1 MFNDDCKLFVAGLAD
16 GVTEESLKEL
26 FQSGGHNVVQVSIP
40 RDRETGRVRGIAFLT
55 MATADD
61 AGAVREGLDG
71 SLYMGRTLLVR
82 PYEREAPKRSERMP
96 NGPAS
101 EGMRAPYSSAGG
113 PMSAGAPRSSASPT
127 DRQIYVGNLPYDCS
141 TEEVETLVNGLGG
154 GQVQRVHLP
163 TDPDGRKRG
172 FGFVTMG
179 SAEDAKAAVDGL
191 ATADLRGRRV
201 NAKLAQPK
209 GERPAPREGG
219 YNGGGFNGPPSSS
232 FGGGGGGFGGPPSAG
247 GPAPAKRP
255 DDKRKKT
262 GNSWDD
268 GPRKPRFA
276 GGGAGGGGGG
286 GGAKSRGGSGWG
298 GDDDE

>member
-26 FQSGGHNVVQVSIP
+26 FQSGGHSVVQVSIP

-55 MATADD
+55 MATAED
-61 AGAVREGLDG
+61 ATAVREGLDG
-71 SLYMGRTLLVR
+71 SLHMGRTLLVR
-82 PYEREAPKRSERMP
+82 PYEREAPKRSERTPGMEGP
-96 NGPAS
+96 PSRFGANGPAS
-101 EGMRAPYSSAGG
+101 ASG
-113 PMSAGAPRSSASPT
+113 PRSSATPT

-141 TEEVETLVNGLGG
+141 TEEVESLVNGLGG

-172 FGFVTMG
+172 FGFVTMA
-179 SAEDAKAAVDGL
+179 SAEDARAAVDGL

-209 GERPAPREGG
+209 GERPPPREGG
-219 YNGGGFNGPPSSS
+219 GYGGGGYGGGGYGGPSSSNFGGGFPPPS
-232 FGGGGGGFGGPPSAG
+232 G

-268 GPRKPRFA
+268 GPRKPRFS
-276 GGGAGGGGGG
+276 GGGKSRGGGGG
-286 GGAKSRGGSGWG
+286 GWG

>member
-55 MATADD
+55 MATSAD
-61 AGAVREGLDG
+61 ATAVREGLDG
-71 SLYMGRTLLVR
+71 SLYLGRTLLVR

-96 NGPAS
+96 MS
-101 EGMRAPYSSAGG
+101 EGARGPYSSAQG
-113 PMSAGAPRSSASPT
+113 PASASGPRSGAASPT

-141 TEEVETLVNGLGG
+141 TEEVESLVNGLGG
-154 GQVQRVHLP
+154 GLVQRVHLP

-179 SAEDAKAAVDGL
+179 SAEDAKAAVDSL

-219 YNGGGFNGPPSSS
+219 YNGGGFNGPPS
-232 FGGGGGGFGGPPSAG
+232 GGFSGGAGFGGPPAG
-247 GPAPAKRP
+247 GAAPAKRP

-276 GGGAGGGGGG
+276 GGGGGGGGR
-286 GGAKSRGGSGWG
+286 SRGGWG

>member
-26 FQSGGHNVVQVSIP
+26 FQSGGHSVVQVSIP

-82 PYEREAPKRSERMP
+82 PYEREAPKRSERGPNGPTSEGTRGPYSNP

-101 EGMRAPYSSAGG
+101 AG
-113 PMSAGAPRSSASPT
+113 PRSTASPT
-127 DRQIYVGNLPYDCS
+127 DRQIYIGNLPYDCS

-179 SAEDAKAAVDGL
+179 SAEDAKTAVDGL

-209 GERPAPREGG
+209 AERPAPREGG
-219 YNGGGFNGPPSSS
+219 YNGGGFNGPASSS
-232 FGGGGGGFGGPPSAG
+232 FAGGGGGGGFGGPPSAG

-276 GGGAGGGGGG
+276 GGATG
-286 GGAKSRGGSGWG
+286 GGAGKSRGGWSG